1 MSTLRRVSDPVPL
14 AVVGGRLLTGLV
26 DVTSDLAALD
36 GRGFWAIVLPFEG
49 EPVCARFAEV
59 RPARPWPGP
68 PWRGPARRAWTSSL
82 DGAGFRAGVRAI
94 RDAIA
99 AGDVY
104 QVNLTRR
111 LSAPVPA
118 GADIAALGAALG
130 RGNPAPYSAV
140 VRIPSVGCHVASASP
155 ERFLR
160 RDGDAVTSSPIK
172 GTAADVQE
180 AAPAGAAVA
189 QRPGA
194 EGAKSGDAASFDL
207 SAAQPPRSGADV
219 AQLTRRGFLAKDH
232 AENMMIVD
240 LVRNDLG
247 RVCEFGSVAVPAL
260 CAVEDHPGLV
270 HLVSTVT
277 GRLRA
282 GVGWPELVAATFPP
296 GSVTGAPK
304 LAALDHIA
312 RLEPVPRGVYCGA
325 VGWVDAD
332 RRRGDLNVAIRTF
345 WIEGGRLHLGSG
357 GGITWD
363 STPDG
368 EWAEAELKARRLL
381 AVASGAPVPPVPAGQ
396 LGA

>member
-1 MSTLRRVSDPVPL
+1 VTVRPDTPL

-36 GRGFWAIVLPFEG
+36 GSGLWAVVVPFDGAPVL
-49 EPVCARFAEV
+49 ARFAES

-68 PWRGPARRAWTSSL
+68 PWHGPAPDAWETSL
-82 DGAGFRAGVRAI
+82 DRARFCAGVDAI
-94 RDAIA
+94 RAAIA

-111 LSAPVPA
+111 LSAPLPP

-130 RGNPAPYSAV
+130 VGNPAPYSAV
-140 VRIPSVGCHVASASP
+140 VRVPSVGCHVASASP

-160 RDGDAVTSSPIK
+160 RDGDLVASSPIK
-172 GTAADVQE
+172 GTAAD
-180 AAPAGAAVA
+180 PS
-189 QRPGA
+189 R
-194 EGAKSGDAASFDL
+194 
-207 SAAQPPRSGADV
+207 
-219 AQLTRRGFLAKDH
+219 FLPKDR
-232 AENMMIVD
+232 AENVMIVD

-247 RVCEFGSVAVPAL
+247 RVCEWGSVEVPAL
-260 CAVEDHPGLV
+260 CAIEEHPGLV

-277 GRLRA
+277 GRLRPR
-282 GVGWPELVAATFPP
+282 VGWGDVIAATFPP

-312 RLEPVPRGVYCGA
+312 RLETASRGVYCGA

-332 RRRGDLNVAIRTF
+332 AGRGELNVAIRTF
-345 WIEGGRLHLGSG
+345 WVEHDHLHFGTG
-357 GGITWD
+357 GGITWG

-368 EWAEAELKARRLL
+368 EWAETELKARRLL
-381 AVASGAPVPPVPAGQ
+381 AVASRSLARAG
-396 LGA
+396 G